1 MPVQDYEKIVKLAC
15 KPKNAPPKAKYID
28 ALIAATYADDRTL
41 EDIIQALAF
50 RLRDNNGVVVFKALL
65 TLHQMIR
72 TGASEG
78 LLEILAR
85 HDVLKLRGLG
95 GRGYQGYIPPASLGA
110 YADYLDARIRSYR
123 DVKHDLVRVQTESN
137 RRSDGLGAASKARRL
152 RHLPVEK
159 GLLREVKQVQKL
171 LDALVRC
178 KFYDDDLRD
187 ENTVLAL
194 RLLVKD
200 LLVLF
205 QAGNEGVCNILE
217 HYFEMSKIDATDAFQ
232 TYKSFI
238 SQTDRV
244 VDYLSI
250 ARKLNHILN
259 VPVPN
264 LKHAPTGLVKALE
277 EYLEDPNF
285 EQNRLEYKRSLGVVE
300 GRGEGS
306 GSGAAAG
313 AAPAARASSP
323 SKPKEA
329 AKPTENLV
337 KPAAAPPGS
346 SQKIQDFFESIQAD
360 SQPTMFGGPPQ
371 QMNYANMTV
380 NQQQFNPFRQSMMY
394 PQQTGFMQP
403 QQTGFPPQQ
412 QQPFHQQPFQQQQQ
426 GGFLQPQQTGAMA
439 FGNRQS
445 IFPGQM
451 GAGGEFGAMQP
462 QQTGFIQP
470 QPQAQPQQHQQQLQP
485 QQTGFLQPQ
494 STGSNPFRQSM
505 MFGSQ
510 PASPFGQ
517 GQGNAQIQR
526 PGSTPAFGSGS
537 PFAPQPTGA
546 GSSPFKPTTG
556 NARAGLSA
564 SPKPLQPQATG
575 SKNPFAP
582 APGSAPAASSA
593 SMQQQQ
599 ERKPTMN
606 ELLMGYGQ
614 GQGPQGQGQ
623 LFGQGQGQG
632 QGQQGQGQGDG
643 MSSIAS
649 QFAVGEK
656 SNGASTAN
664 GNNDIFSQFSSL
676 SGNPTGST
684 SPPSQPASTSFGG
697 LSSNPTGATSLSS
710 QPTGLGAAGFLQPQ
724 QTGYGGSNIK
734 PFKPSS
740 SFGNTLMESL
750 PPIPEPGS
758 GAGTPRQGQGQGVTS
773 PSAGGLSA
781 QATGF
786 PGLGQGGFLQ
796 PSTTG
801 LPQSQ
806 SQPQQRQHQP
816 QSQFGQTLSPQ
827 MTGANPFRQST
838 MFGAAPGAAAGAGA
852 GGAFGSGGGSL
863 GGTGAFGGGAGGG
876 LNPQLTGAGA
886 FGVGSPFGGQG
897 QFGQFGQQQQ
907 QQQAQQTGQAF
918 GGQQQQQGGSL
929 I

>member
-1 MPVQDYEKIVKLAC
+1 MPAHDYEKIVKLAC

-28 ALIAATYADDRTL
+28 ALIAATYGDDRTL
-41 EDIIQALAF
+41 EDVIQALAV

-85 HDVLKLRGLG
+85 HDVLRLRGLG
-95 GRGYQGYIPPASLGA
+95 GRGFQGYIPPSSLGA

-171 LDALVRC
+171 LDALVQC

-217 HYFEMSKIDATDAFQ
+217 HYFEMSKIDATDSFE

-238 SQTDRV
+238 KQTDRV
-244 VDYLSI
+244 VDYLGV
-250 ARKLNHILN
+250 ARKLNHIVN

-277 EYLEDPNF
+277 EYLHDPNF
-285 EQNRLEYKRSLGVVE
+285 EQNRLEYKKSLGVVE
-300 GRGEGS
+300 GRPVGS
-306 GSGAAAG
+306 GSGTGNAG
-313 AAPAARASSP
+313 AAGGAGAGSEPSS
-323 SKPKEA
+323 SKPAEA
-329 AKPTENLV
+329 PRPAESLV
-337 KPAAAPPGS
+337 KPAAPPGS

-360 SQPTMFGGPPQ
+360 SQPTMFGGVPQ
-371 QMNYANMTV
+371 QMNYANMTI
-380 NQQQFNPFRQSMMY
+380 NQPQFNPFRQTMML

-403 QQTGFPPQQ
+403 QQTGFPQQ
-412 QQPFHQQPFQQQQQ
+412 QFQQQQQ
-426 GGFLQPQQTGAMA
+426 SFMQPQQTGAMA

-445 IFPGQM
+445 VFPGQM
-451 GAGGEFGAMQP
+451 GMQGGTGGEFGLMQP
-462 QQTGFIQP
+462 QQTGSI
-470 QPQAQPQQHQQQLQP
+470 QPQAQPQQSQLQSQP
-485 QQTGFLQPQ
+485 TGFLQPQ

-517 GQGNAQIQR
+517 NHTGSAQIQR
-526 PGSTPAFGSGS
+526 PGSTPAFSS
-537 PFAPQPTGA
+537 ATPFAPQATG
-546 GSSPFKPTTG
+546 GSPFKP
-556 NARAGLSA
+556 SA
-564 SPKPLQPQATG
+564 APNGQPGISTSPKPLQPQATG

-582 APGSAPAASSA
+582 APGSAPAVPSA

-614 GQGPQGQGQ
+614 GQQNTQQGQ
-623 LFGQGQGQG
+623 FGQGQGQ
-632 QGQQGQGQGDG
+632 QQQGQGQGDG

-656 SNGASTAN
+656 SNGAATN
-664 GNNDIFSQFSSL
+664 GNNDISQFSSL

-684 SPPSQPASTSFGG
+684 SPSSQPASTSFSG

-710 QPTGLGAAGFLQPQ
+710 QPTGAGGFLQPQ

-740 SFGNTLMESL
+740 SFGNSLMESL
-750 PPIPEPGS
+750 PPIPEPS
-758 GAGTPRQGQGQGVTS
+758 NAGTPGQGANS
-773 PSAGGLSA
+773 PSAGGGLSA

-786 PGLGQGGFLQ
+786 PGFSRGANGGFLQ
-796 PSTTG
+796 PSSTG

-806 SQPQQRQHQP
+806 PLSSQNQPFSPQAQPSQSQPQQTQLHQP

-838 MFGAAPGAAAGAGA
+838 MFGAGAGGAGA
-852 GGAFGSGGGSL
+852 GGVFGSL
-863 GGTGAFGGGAGGG
+863 GSGSKGVFGGG

-886 FGVGSPFGGQG
+886 FGGGSPFGGQL
-897 QFGQFGQQQQ
+897 GQFGQQQQ
-907 QQQAQQTGQAF
+907 QSQQTGQTF
-918 GGQQQQQGGSL
+918 GGQQQQGGSL